1 MIEKKKRIRMPK
13 RDPKERIKDFNE
25 VALGYNEEL
34 AIEEANRCLQCKNP
48 TCIKGCPV
56 GVNIPEF
63 IKLIKEKK
71 FEEAAIKIRE
81 KNCLP
86 AITGRVCPQENQCE
100 KECILNKIGE
110 PIAIGALERF
120 IGDYSLENKIFPEK
134 IGNLRKNAKV
144 AIIGSGPAGLTAA
157 GDLARLGYEVTIFE
171 SLHKPGG
178 VLTYGIPEFRL
189 PKRIVFEEVEYIKS
203 LGVEI
208 FLNTVI
214 GKTITLDELFNDYK
228 YNAILIASGAGL
240 PSFLNIPGEN
250 LNGIYSANEFL
261 TRVNLMKAYLFPKYD
276 TPIYIGEKVCVIG
289 AGNVAMDSARV
300 ALRLNAKEVNIVY
313 RRTFEEMP
321 ARKEEIENAIEEGVK
336 FTFLTNPKKFLGNE
350 NGWVKKMECIKMKLG
365 EPDETGRRKPIP
377 IPGSEHL
384 IDLDTAIIAIGQN
397 PNPLIPLSCKDIKIG
412 RNGEII
418 VDENMMTSKKGVFA
432 AGDIVSGAA
441 TVIEAM
447 GDARKAANGIHKY
460 IQSGI

>member
-1 MIEKKKRIRMPK
+1 MPK
-13 RDPKERIKDFNE
+13 RDPKERIKNFNE
-25 VALGYNEEL
+25 VALGFDEEL
-34 AIEEANRCLQCKNP
+34 AIEEAKRCLQCKNP

-56 GVNIPEF
+56 EIDIPGF
-63 IKLIKEKK
+63 IKLIKERK
-71 FEEAAIKIRE
+71 FEEAIIKIRE

-120 IGDYSLENKIFPEK
+120 IGDYALKNKIFFEEIK
-134 IGNLRKNAKV
+134 ILRKNGKV

-157 GDLARLGYEVTIFE
+157 GDLARLGYEVTIYE
-171 SLHKPGG
+171 SFHKPGG

-189 PKRIVFEEVEYIKS
+189 PKRIVFEEIEYIKS

-208 FLNTVI
+208 VLNTLI
-214 GKTITLDELFNDYK
+214 GKTITLDELLNDYK
-228 YNAILIASGAGL
+228 YNAILVASGAGL

-276 TPIYIGEKVCVIG
+276 TPIYIGKKVCVIG

-300 ALRLNAKEVNIVY
+300 ALRLNANEVNIVY

-321 ARKEEIENAIEEGVK
+321 ARKEEIENAIEEGIK
-336 FTFLTNPKKFLGNE
+336 FTFLTSPKKFLE
-350 NGWVKKMECIKMKLG
+350 NKDGWVEKMECIKMKLG

-377 IPGSEHL
+377 IPNSEYL

-397 PNPLIPLSCKDIKIG
+397 PNPLIPLSCQDIKTG
-412 RNGEII
+412 KNGEII
-418 VDENMMTSKKGVFA
+418 VDENMMSSKKSVFA

-447 GDARKAANGIHKY
+447 GDARKAAKGIHKY
-460 IQSGI
+460 IIQT